1 MALILMKQII
11 VLFLMMGCGLAVVKL
26 GMLKV
31 EDSKALSV
39 VSLYLL
45 LPSVVI
51 HSFDIEYT
59 PEVMSGFLLA
69 LAAAL
74 AFHGILFVI
83 CTVLSSIFHLG
94 AVEKCSLIYTNA
106 GNIIMPLV
114 AALLGEEWQ
123 IYATAF
129 LAVQMTILFS
139 HGQSVMEGKPGIN
152 WKKIV
157 TNPNMIAVVAGL
169 VLF

>member
-26 GMLKV
+26 GMLKA

-39 VSLYLL
+39 ITLYLL

-83 CTVLSSIFHLG
+83 CTVLSSTFHLG

-114 AALLGEEWQ
+114 AALLGEGWQ

-139 HGQSVMEGKPGIN
+139 HGQSVMESQGSIGRRS
-152 WKKIV
+152 
-157 TNPNMIAVVAGL
+157 
-169 VLF
+169 

>member
-39 VSLYLL
+39 ITLYLL

-94 AVEKCSLIYTNA
+94 AVDGRKARDQLEEDRDKSEYDCGCSRPGAVFDTTSAAGCTGRYDDIHGKGCRTGQYDHA
-106 GNIIMPLV
+106 GN
-114 AALLGEEWQ
+114 GTGR
-123 IYATAF
+123 Y
-129 LAVQMTILFS
+129 
-139 HGQSVMEGKPGIN
+139 
-152 WKKIV
+152 
-157 TNPNMIAVVAGL
+157 
-169 VLF
+169 